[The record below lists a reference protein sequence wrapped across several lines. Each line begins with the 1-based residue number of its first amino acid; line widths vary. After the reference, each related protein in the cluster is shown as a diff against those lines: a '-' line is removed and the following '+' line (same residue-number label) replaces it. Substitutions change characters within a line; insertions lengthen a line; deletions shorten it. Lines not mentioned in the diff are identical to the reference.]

1 MKTLFV
7 ILVGCCALLA
17 YLVILLKSAAAVMPF
32 ETVVACGLVLC
43 VPVSLIAEE
52 LGHPNCAKVFTF
64 TAMIVS
70 AGMHFMS
77 LKDAAAV

>member
-1 MKTLFV
+1 MKTLVV
-7 ILVGCCALLA
+7 ILVGCCALLF
-17 YLVILLKSAAAVMPF
+17 YLAILFDSAVAAKPF

-52 LGHPNCAKVFTF
+52 LGLPNYAKFFTF
-64 TAMIVS
+64 TPMIVS